1 MYHHQRC
8 RSESSELGQPFAAEP
23 VEKGNTMA
31 TITSAGNAVPCALA
45 ALDDLSLVHAC
56 KEGNVV
62 AFEQLVKRYDVRLF
76 RIARHITYSREDAEE
91 AVQDAFLK
99 AFRNLS
105 SFQEKSQF
113 STWLFRITVNESLMK
128 LRKRRHTRETSIE
141 DNHQDPNTIGPFD
154 VADWAPNPEQIY
166 GALELREILRSQL
179 QALQPNL
186 RVTFILRDI
195 EGFSTEDTAEMLNVT
210 VDAVKARVWRAR
222 VKLRQLLTKYF
233 AASRLS
239 FERNTAMTAVL

>member
-1 MYHHQRC
+1 M
-8 RSESSELGQPFAAEP
+8 E
-23 VEKGNTMA
+23 
-31 TITSAGNAVPCALA
+31 TITSDNAIPCSLA

-56 KEGNVV
+56 KEGDSF
-62 AFEQLVKRYDVRLF
+62 AFEQLVRRYDVRLF
-76 RIARHITYSREDAEE
+76 RIAQHVTHNREDAEE

-128 LRKRRHTRETSIE
+128 LRKRHTREMSIE
-141 DNHQDPNTIGPFD
+141 YNHQDPTATSPFD
-154 VADWAPNPEQIY
+154 IADWAPNPEQLF
-166 GALELREILRSQL
+166 GALELRKILRSKL
-179 QALQPNL
+179 QELQPNL

-195 EGFSTEDTAEMLNVT
+195 EGLSTEDTAEILDVT

-222 VKLRQLLTKYF
+222 LRLRQLLTKYF

-239 FERNTAMTAVL
+239 FEKDTEVTAVV